1 MCDYQPIMYISIY
14 LGVFSVNANYVYYT
28 EQKIENRIVK
38 NYVLVAFLVMTAK
51 YLIKTKT

>member
-1 MCDYQPIMYISIY
+1 MCVYQPIMYTSLY

-38 NYVLVAFLVMTAK
+38 NYTLVAFLVMTAK
-51 YLIKTKT
+51 YLIRTKT